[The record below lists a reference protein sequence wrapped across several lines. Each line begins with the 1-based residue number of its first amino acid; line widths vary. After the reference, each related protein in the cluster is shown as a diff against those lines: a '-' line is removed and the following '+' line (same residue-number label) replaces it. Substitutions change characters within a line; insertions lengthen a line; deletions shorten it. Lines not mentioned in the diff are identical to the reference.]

1 MADEMLKIAED
12 STRGGFF
19 LVIGTA
25 LSTLIVAIASIII
38 ARFLGPEL
46 YGQYTLALVTPQLLF
61 LFTDLG
67 INQGIIKYAADLRQK
82 GEGSRIIKII
92 EYGMLLRA
100 AAGIGI
106 FILNYALSDMFASLI
121 LQRPDLA
128 YYVKIAS
135 TSILFQVIFTTA
147 TSSFVGLDKTE
158 YNALT
163 ANVQAISKAI
173 ISVALVLLGFSVSG
187 AIVGHVV
194 SYVIATIAG
203 ATLLIVML
211 RDLKRCD
218 CQKIQ
223 NNSNDLKILVSY
235 GAPLY
240 LSLLLTGLVPS
251 YQSIILA
258 FFTTDVE
265 IGNFKAASN
274 FIALMAVL
282 TTPITTALLPAFSKL
297 SLATSRKVKAFFKV
311 ANKYTTMII
320 LPATFLIIIL
330 SGEIVQIVYGSTYQ
344 FAPVYLATYCLVYLL
359 TGFGYLTL
367 TSLFNGLGDTKTT
380 LKISLITF
388 IGITVLSPILTKN
401 YSVQGSIV
409 SLIIANMAGT
419 LYSVHAGKRK
429 LQIEF
434 NTRSIIKVYLTSALS
449 SIPTLI
455 LLQLAGM
462 PNLLNIIIGGLLYL
476 LTYVTL
482 IPLTK
487 TVTTSEI
494 RKAANITQKIKPLW
508 YITKLVFQYQQKIIR
523 VTTNL

>member
-1 MADEMLKIAED
+1 MADEIGKIAED
-12 STRGGFF
+12 SARGGFF
-19 LVIGTA
+19 LVTGTA
-25 LSTLIVAIASIII
+25 LSTLIMAIASIIV
-38 ARFLGPEL
+38 ARFLGAEL

-82 GEGSRIIKII
+82 GESNRIIKII
-92 EYGMLLRA
+92 KYGTLLRA
-100 AAGIGI
+100 ATGIAI

-121 LQRPDLA
+121 LQRPDLT
-128 YYVKIAS
+128 YYIKIAS
-135 TSILFQVIFTTA
+135 TSILFQVIFTTT

-163 ANVQAISKAI
+163 ANVQAISKAL
-173 ISVALVLLGFSVSG
+173 ISIALVLLGFSVAG
-187 AIVGHVV
+187 AIIGHVV
-194 SYVIATIAG
+194 SYVIATFAG
-203 ATLLIVML
+203 MALLLIML
-211 RDLKRCD
+211 RDLKRNNA
-218 CQKIQ
+218 QKIQ
-223 NNSNDLKILVSY
+223 NSSNDLKALMSY

-297 SLATSRKVKAFFKV
+297 DSTTNRKVKEFFKI
-311 ANKYTTMII
+311 ANKYTALII

-330 SGEIVQIVYGSTYQ
+330 SKEIVQTVYGSTYQ
-344 FAPVYLATYCLVYLL
+344 SAPTFLATYCLIYLL

-388 IGITVLSPILTKN
+388 IAVTILSPILTQN
-401 YSVQGSIV
+401 YSVQGSIA

-419 LYSVHAGKRK
+419 LYGMHAGKRK

-434 NTRSIIKVYLTSALS
+434 DKHSITKIYITSALS
-449 SIPTLI
+449 SIPTLF
-455 LLQLAGM
+455 LLQLARM
-462 PNLLNIIIGGLLYL
+462 PNLLNVATGGLLYL
-476 LTYVTL
+476 LTYITL

-487 TVTTSEI
+487 TIKTSEV
-494 RKAANITQKIKPLW
+494 RRAASIIQKIKPLW
-508 YITKLVFQYQQKIIR
+508 YITKPILQYQQKIIGI
-523 VTTNL
+523 TTKL